1 VPVPLGK
8 LRQKVEAT
16 ETRDSLTLSRQLSYK
31 RDVAA
36 LVPCL
41 DARCFQT
48 VGYSLCLLDDSF
60 AAGGIAVEI
69 VRRQTTP
76 TADGGEKLYGSI
88 CPPRCHKKILVIR
101 TDNEKELMASAGL
114 AIMLPSSS
122 IPARTGHWSCKTYRG
137 SG

>member
-1 VPVPLGK
+1 MSVPLGK
-8 LRQKVEAT
+8 LRQKVQAT
-16 ETRDSLTLSRQLSYK
+16 ETDDSLTLSRQLTYK
-31 RDVAA
+31 SDIPA

-41 DARCFQT
+41 DASLFQSG
-48 VGYSLCLLDDSF
+48 GYPFGLRDDCL

-69 VRRQTTP
+69 VGRQAASP
-76 TADGGEKLYGSI
+76 ADSGEKLYGSI